1 MFTRIDHVAFSVK
14 DRARSIAFYEEHFG
28 FKKYFEHDVPGMP
41 DIEKVVYLQLGD
53 TVLELEHW
61 TSDTENKGY
70 HFCLISDDFDGDY
83 ARLVSAGV
91 PVVKEPHIPS
101 PRVPQEAGW
110 KRVVFQGPDGEQI
123 EFRG

>member
-14 DRARSIAFYEEHFG
+14 DREKSIAFYEENFG

-41 DIEKVVYLQLGD
+41 EIEKVVYLQLGD
-53 TVLELEHW
+53 TVLEMEHW
-61 TSDTENKGY
+61 TSEKENKGY

-83 ARLVSAGV
+83 ARLVAAGV
-91 PVVKEPHIPS
+91 PVEKEPHIPS
-101 PRVPQEAGW
+101 PRTPREASW
-110 KRVVFQGPDGEQI
+110 KRVVFKGPDGELI

>member
-14 DRARSIAFYEEHFG
+14 DRAKSIAFYEENFG

-41 DIEKVVYLQLGD
+41 EIEKVVYLQLGD
-53 TVLELEHW
+53 TVLEMEQW
-61 TSDTENKGY
+61 TTETENKGY
-70 HFCLISDDFDGDY
+70 HFCLISNDFDGDY
-83 ARLVSAGV
+83 ARLVAAGV

-101 PRVPQEAGW
+101 PRTPQETGW
-110 KRVVFQGPDGEQI
+110 KRVVFQGPDGEMI